1 MERLSGKWLYG
12 SGRAFLVAR
21 SVQNGAPLRR
31 SADSWDPVMEP
42 IRSFQTVS
50 GRRILGSTHKRC
62 CVSPALCR
70 KARPRR
76 PSYDGGRHHPRV
88 PHSPPGWY
96 QSTCPPRRKR
106 PFAACSRVDQSVTI
120 WLSSRTC
127 LYPPSEAAGF
137 SLACARDHPDISSGG
152 SPLRK
157 VRDRG
162 ENKRRGPQGSHGTI
176 A

>member
-1 MERLSGKWLYG
+1 MMRRTSENNPARDCLESGCT
-12 SGRAFLVAR
+12 GRAFLVAR

-96 QSTCPPRRKR
+96 QSTCPPRRKH
-106 PFAACSRVDQSVTI
+106 PFAACSRFDQSVTI
-120 WLSSRTC
+120 FGVE
-127 LYPPSEAAGF
+127 PGVA
-137 SLACARDHPDISSGG
+137 SL
-152 SPLRK
+152 PLRGG
-157 VRDRG
+157 RLFPCLRP
-162 ENKRRGPQGSHGTI
+162 RPSRYQQRWFPTTQSS
-176 A
+176 